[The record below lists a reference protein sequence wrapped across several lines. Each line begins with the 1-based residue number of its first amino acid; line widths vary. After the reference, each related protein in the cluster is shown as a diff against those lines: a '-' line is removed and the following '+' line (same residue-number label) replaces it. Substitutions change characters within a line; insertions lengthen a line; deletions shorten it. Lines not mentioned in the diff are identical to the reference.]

1 MSFLNNIGAGA
12 GWGRFWRY
20 IDPSPAD
27 CKYNESPAHRIRNR
41 KLLLIDF
48 KKIRVS
54 SFFFCIFTDASNYG
68 ELGIFNKK
76 KMFCLLQGW
85 THFKNHT

>member
-1 MSFLNNIGAGA
+1 MNFLNNIGAGA

-48 KKIRVS
+48 KKIKVS
-54 SFFFCIFTDASNYG
+54 SFFFVFSPMPPIMENWGY
-68 ELGIFNKK
+68 LIL
-76 KMFCLLQGW
+76 CLLQGW
-85 THFKNHT
+85 THFNNHT